1 MVCACPNPNCTQMFK
16 IDDSFAGKQATCP
29 KCKKPFIIPKA
40 PLETVNKQGATKTI
54 PTAVQVTT
62 PNSAIQPPPAQ
73 SSPASQTA
81 RHAPPIPPNVQ
92 AQGAGLKKAPVPP
105 PLPISTT
112 AQKAPGPK
120 GPPPLPP
127 GTGPQ
132 KQGAVKPPEI
142 PRTVGA
148 ASGAAI
154 NLVISSLVRA
164 LSTRK
169 LVFGFLVCIFLL
181 LFWLGPSIILI
192 GLAEASGSRALSTI
206 CCILSITLYI
216 GIVGTFSGGI
226 AYMGHMEQQRHIVG
240 IGKALGFCGRKFI
253 SLFFGSVLFVIVILL
268 VSLLTNG
275 FVVLLNRSITVGSLL
290 AAVLFIPQFILN
302 FALVL
307 AFGVGVLVPCSVA
320 VENIGALDAISRLV
334 TCVRRDTGQLMIH
347 FTATILFSAVV
358 MTVICVL
365 LFLAMTPT
373 AVTNGPPAIRS
384 TIGVFIPFLGTG
396 GGGMSTSLE
405 RFEREFS
412 RMGSFGESRPTSSP
426 WGGRSRWFFM
436 ILVLVLPCIYAGV
449 YWILSFTAYYEAAK
463 SRFSNITG
471 SFMRAGP

>member
-1 MVCACPNPNCTQMFK
+1 MVCACPHCGGKFK
-16 IDDSFAGKQATCP
+16 IDDSFAGRQATCP
-29 KCKKPFIIPKA
+29 KCKNPFIIPKA
-40 PLETVNKQGATKTI
+40 PLETANQQEAIKTI
-54 PTAVQVTT
+54 PTAVQVPT
-62 PNSAIQPPPAQ
+62 PNIAVQPPPVR
-73 SSPASQTA
+73 SSPDSQPA
-81 RHAPPIPPNVQ
+81 GHAPPLTPKVE
-92 AQGAGLKKAPVPP
+92 AHVAGLKKAPVPP
-105 PLPISTT
+105 PLPINTA

-127 GTGPQ
+127 KTDPKTKGP
-132 KQGAVKPPEI
+132 GRPPDI
-142 PRTVGA
+142 PRTAGT

-154 NLVISSLVRA
+154 NLVIGGLVRA
-164 LSTRK
+164 LSARK

-181 LFWLGPSIILI
+181 LFWLGPTIILI
-192 GLAEASGSRALSTI
+192 GIAESSGSRALSTI
-206 CCILSITLYI
+206 CCIISITLYI

-240 IGKALGFCGRKFI
+240 IGKALGFCSRKFI
-253 SLFFGSVLFVIVILL
+253 SLFFGSVLFVVVILL

-275 FVVLLNRSITVGSLL
+275 FIVFLNRSITVGSLL
-290 AAVLFIPQFILN
+290 AAVLFVPQFILN

-307 AFGVGVLVPCSVA
+307 AFGVGVLVPCAIA

-358 MTVICVL
+358 MTVICIL

-373 AVTNGPPAIRS
+373 VATNGPPSIRS
-384 TIGVFIPFLGTG
+384 TVGAFIPFSGTG
-396 GGGMSTSLE
+396 DGGMSASLK
-405 RFEREFS
+405 RFEQEFS
-412 RMGSFGESRPTSSP
+412 RMSGFGESRRTSSGP

-463 SRFSNITG
+463 SRFFNITG
-471 SFMRAGP
+471 SVMRAGP

>member
-1 MVCACPNPNCTQMFK
+1 MVCACPNPDCKQIFK
-16 IDDSFAGKQATCP
+16 VPDSFAGKQATCP
-29 KCKKPFIIPKA
+29 KCKQPFIIPKA
-40 PLETVNKQGATKTI
+40 PTI
-54 PTAVQVTT
+54 PSAVQVPV

-73 SSPASQTA
+73 SSPISQTA
-81 RHAPPIPPNVQ
+81 GHAPTMPSNVQ
-92 AQGAGLKKAPVPP
+92 VQGAGLKKAPVPP
-105 PLPISTT
+105 PLPINTT
-112 AQKAPGPK
+112 AQKVPGQI

-127 GTGPQ
+127 GTGPK

-142 PRTVGA
+142 PRAAGT

-154 NLVISSLVRA
+154 NFVISSLVRA
-164 LSTRK
+164 LSARK

-192 GLAEASGSRALSTI
+192 GLAEASGSRILSTL
-206 CCILSITLYI
+206 CCILSITLYL

-226 AYMGHMEQQRHIVG
+226 AYMGHMEQQQHRVG
-240 IGKALGFCGRKFI
+240 IGKALGFCGRKFV

-268 VSLLTNG
+268 ISLLTNG
-275 FVVLLNRSITVGSLL
+275 FIVLLNRSITVGSLL
-290 AAVLFIPQFILN
+290 AAVLFVPQFILN

-307 AFGVGVLVPCSVA
+307 AFGVGVLVPCAIA

-334 TCVRRDTGQLMIH
+334 TCVRRDMGQLMVH
-347 FTATILFSAVV
+347 FAATILFSAVV
-358 MTVICVL
+358 MTVICIL
-365 LFLAMTPT
+365 LILAMTPT
-373 AVTNGPPAIRS
+373 AATNGPPLIRS
-384 TIGVFIPFLGTG
+384 TVGAFIPFSGTG
-396 GGGMSTSLE
+396 DGGMPAYLE

-412 RMGSFGESRPTSSP
+412 RTGNFGESMRKSSP

-471 SFMRAGP
+471 SVMRAGP